1 VLVPTN
7 VIDHTGSISNLYLM
21 LTLMT
26 VTPGACGNER
36 PVVPFLSP
44 PEARTAPV
52 AVDQQASHGK
62 LKKTCPE

>member
-26 VTPGACGNER
+26 LTPGACGNER
-36 PVVPFLSP
+36 PGTTEHIGRVSKQR
-44 PEARTAPV
+44 EYK
-52 AVDQQASHGK
+52 DGH
-62 LKKTCPE
+62 